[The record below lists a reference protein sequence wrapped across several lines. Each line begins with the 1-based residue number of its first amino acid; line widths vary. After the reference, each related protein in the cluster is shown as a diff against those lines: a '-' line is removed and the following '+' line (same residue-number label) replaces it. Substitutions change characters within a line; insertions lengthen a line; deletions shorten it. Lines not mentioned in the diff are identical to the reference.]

1 MNPANIPAATALTSG
16 TRALSTA
23 ATRRSSITGI
33 SSRLDRALAW
43 LHPTTTSTHLTPAIS
58 STPISS
64 ALFST
69 SGISQR
75 SSSKEEDDLYQALTV
90 SFRTRLAEQIH
101 RPEDGYKAV
110 IEHWT
115 AHTQKDALTRQRTR
129 ARKERIA
136 AAVQHKDI
144 VWIQKEQER
153 LELEANGTSD
163 DHFCII
169 QAWIKCGEL
178 KRATLAFEHME
189 SLRVPLT
196 IRTLAAMTRAHSRA
210 GGNLA
215 IAGAMVQKMS
225 DLNLH
230 PRSIYDLSALLEY
243 YIKTMAP
250 LPTDIAAAGAG
261 TSSKTPDHH
270 GAAERV
276 HDIWRSI
283 EPQLKVNST
292 SSTAATSNA
301 SFSYRTYLNFLIN
314 RTHDLENAVEL
325 IDRMST
331 RNISPELERY
341 PKLALSLIQRLSQQ
355 GYFTEIQK
363 LLDQKDAAL
372 GKVFSATAWSDLME
386 SCIARG
392 QHQAARWFYN
402 DMVRYGVQPDVKAK
416 KMFADLQVMGG
427 TVDKV
432 GPVVVGAGAAARQ
445 ESGPSGNGSGK
456 GGPNGGANKRE
467 EAGIF
472 SILFNRHPKPALS

>member
-1 MNPANIPAATALTSG
+1 MNPANIPAAAALTSG

-23 ATRRSSITGI
+23 ATRRPSISAGI
-33 SSRLDRALAW
+33 TSRLDKALAW
-43 LHPTTTSTHLTPAIS
+43 LHPAVNTTHYTPAIS
-58 STPISS
+58 STTPIST

-69 SGISQR
+69 SGTSQR

-101 RPEDGYKAV
+101 KPEDGYKAV

-129 ARKERIA
+129 ARKERLA

-153 LELEANGTSD
+153 LEREANGSSD
-163 DHFCII
+163 DHFYII

-215 IAGAMVQKMS
+215 IAGAMVHKMS
-225 DLNLH
+225 NLNLH
-230 PRSIYDLSALLEY
+230 PTSIYDLSALLEY
-243 YIKTMAP
+243 YIKTAP
-250 LPTDIAAAGAG
+250 LPSDTAASAAGG
-261 TSSKTPDHH
+261 TTSKKLDH
-270 GAAERV
+270 GTERV

-283 EPQLKVNST
+283 EPQLKVST
-292 SSTAATSNA
+292 STAANSNA
-301 SFSYRTYLNFLIN
+301 SFSYRTYLNFLVN
-314 RTHDLENAVEL
+314 RTHDLESAAEL
-325 IDRMST
+325 IERMST

-341 PKLALSLIQRLSQQ
+341 PKTALTLVQRLSEQ

-372 GKVFSATAWSDLME
+372 GKGFSATAWSDLME
-386 SCIARG
+386 SCIARR
-392 QHQAARWFYN
+392 QYQTARWFYN

-432 GPVVVGAGAAARQ
+432 RPVVAGVGAGASVRQ
-445 ESGPSGNGSGK
+445 EMGSSTNGSGK
-456 GGPNGGANKRE
+456 GGPNGEAKRE

-472 SILFNRHPKPALS
+472 NILFNRNPKPALS

>member
-1 MNPANIPAATALTSG
+1 MNPANIPAAAALTAG
-16 TRALSTA
+16 TRALST

-33 SSRLDRALAW
+33 ASRLDKAFAW
-43 LHPTTTSTHLTPAIS
+43 LHPTTATYLTPAIS
-58 STPISS
+58 SPLST

-69 SGISQR
+69 SGTSQR
-75 SSSKEEDDLYQALTV
+75 SSSKEEDDLYQALTA

-101 RPEDGYKAV
+101 KPEDGYKAV

-115 AHTQKDALTRQRTR
+115 AHTQKDALTRHRTR
-129 ARKERIA
+129 ARKERIT

-163 DHFCII
+163 DHFYII

-196 IRTLAAMTRAHSRA
+196 VRTLAAMTRAHSRA

-215 IAGAMVQKMS
+215 IAGAMVQKMT

-230 PRSIYDLSALLEY
+230 PKSIYDLSALLEY
-243 YIKTMAP
+243 YIKMTP
-250 LPTDIAAAGAG
+250 LPTDSTTAAG
-261 TSSKTPDHH
+261 TSSKMPDNH

-276 HDIWRSI
+276 RDIWRAI
-283 EPQLKVNST
+283 EPQLKVGTTSSP
-292 SSTAATSNA
+292 SSTATASNA

-314 RTHDLENAVEL
+314 RTHDLESAVEL
-325 IDRMST
+325 IDRMSS

-341 PKLALSLIQRLSQQ
+341 PKLALTLIQRLSQQ

-372 GKVFSATAWSDLME
+372 GRVFSATAWSDLME

-392 QHQAARWFYN
+392 QHQTARWFYN

-416 KMFADLQVMGG
+416 KMFTDLQVMGG

-432 GPVVVGAGAAARQ
+432 GPVIAGARTTVRHENGSSA
-445 ESGPSGNGSGK
+445 NGSGK
-456 GGPNGGANKRE
+456 GGPNGGANKQE
-467 EAGIF
+467 KAGIF
-472 SILFNRHPKPALS
+472 SILFNRQPKPALS